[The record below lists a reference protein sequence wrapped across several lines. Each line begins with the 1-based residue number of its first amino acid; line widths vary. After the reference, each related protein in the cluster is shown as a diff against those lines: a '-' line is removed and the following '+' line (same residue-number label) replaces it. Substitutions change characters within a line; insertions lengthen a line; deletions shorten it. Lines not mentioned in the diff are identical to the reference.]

1 MDSLPLLTQIARLR
15 AQLAHR
21 ALATL
26 SLHPSQFHLLA
37 VLYKNPQ
44 MHQAELAKTLMIK
57 PPSLTVML
65 QRMSKNGLLK
75 RTVDSQDKR
84 ILRLS
89 LTAEGEQLFLQAKH
103 LFADIERQT
112 LAGFNQEELELLNRQ
127 LIHIRENLQTKEAV
141 CQWSSHM

>member
-1 MDSLPLLTQIARLR
+1 
-15 AQLAHR
+15 
-21 ALATL
+21 
-26 SLHPSQFHLLA
+26 
-37 VLYKNPQ
+37 
-44 MHQAELAKTLMIK
+44 MIK